1 MGTKASVYDY
11 SPSEAIAIAAKT
23 NGTVNSSDINRTLYE
38 GLDFWLV
45 CRTLTDGTHTL
56 KIQEADDNGAG
67 APGTYADV
75 AGNQLVLPAS
85 AAGVN
90 GVLAVAATI
99 KRVGY
104 GANKK
109 WVRAVITTAGATT
122 GAIVGVIA
130 FLHDARGNPVANP

>member
-1 MGTKASVYDY
+1 MGVKSSVYDY

-23 NGTVNSSDINRTLYE
+23 NGTINSADINRTLFE
-38 GLDFWLV
+38 GLDIWLL

-75 AGNQLVLPAS
+75 AASQLVLPAS
-85 AAGVN
+85 AAGAN
-90 GVLAVAATI
+90 AVLAVAATI
-99 KRVGY
+99 KRIGY

-109 WVRAVITTAGATT
+109 WVRAVLTTAGATT
-122 GAIVGVIA
+122 GGIIGVIA
-130 FLHDARGNPVANP
+130 LLHDPRGAPVSNP